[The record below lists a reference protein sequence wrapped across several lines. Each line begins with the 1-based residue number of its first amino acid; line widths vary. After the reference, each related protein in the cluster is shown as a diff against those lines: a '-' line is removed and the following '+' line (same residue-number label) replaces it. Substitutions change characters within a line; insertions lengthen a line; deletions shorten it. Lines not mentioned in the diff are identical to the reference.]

1 MADSNA
7 VGTSQR
13 TNANVR
19 SVGAV
24 KSRAP
29 YRGHRPLTVI
39 HTPVRL
45 MATLVS
51 KNTTN
56 AVDQPDARQYDRT
69 PVRRWFRPPR

>member
-1 MADSNA
+1 
-7 VGTSQR
+7 
-13 TNANVR
+13 
-19 SVGAV
+19 
-24 KSRAP
+24 
-29 YRGHRPLTVI
+29 
-39 HTPVRL
+39 